1 MLIIVIWL
9 YSTGNTILSLTSR
22 SCLSQKREPDTMVLK
37 MLFIV
42 SFFFTKCIIRFH
54 PPLPYETIEIHRLA
68 PRRDKQLQSRF
79 MERGLLGEK
88 TVPDKLRNSTN
99 LVLVISRIT
108 QELGIIRMINRTQ
121 YFKWPLLRAAHIR
134 EWDYAAL
141 SED

>member
-1 MLIIVIWL
+1 M
-9 YSTGNTILSLTSR
+9 
-22 SCLSQKREPDTMVLK
+22 
-37 MLFIV
+37 
-42 SFFFTKCIIRFH
+42 
-54 PPLPYETIEIHRLA
+54 
-68 PRRDKQLQSRF
+68 QSRF